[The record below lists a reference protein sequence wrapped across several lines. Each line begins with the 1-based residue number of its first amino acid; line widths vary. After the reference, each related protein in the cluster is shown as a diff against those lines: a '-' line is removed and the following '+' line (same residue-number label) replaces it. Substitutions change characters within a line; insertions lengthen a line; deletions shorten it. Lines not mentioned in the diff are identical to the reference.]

1 MDSFLDAVCAINW
14 AFIADAVSLVLI
26 VAGALQVFFAAVG
39 IARFN
44 NTLARIHAITKP
56 QTTGLLLVVAG
67 TIIRLAGFPN
77 LAAGHRGDIGMLVLL
92 LAFALM
98 TSPVV
103 GQRLGRVSRLEGLY
117 GENQLTVN
125 ENPAKFKNK

>member
-1 MDSFLDAVCAINW
+1 MDSFLDAVRGVNW
-14 AFIADAVSLVLI
+14 AFFADAVSLVLI

-77 LAAGHRGDIGMLVLL
+77 LGAGHRGDIGMLVLL
-92 LAFALM
+92 LVFALM

-117 GENQLTVN
+117 GEDQLTVN
-125 ENPAKFKNK
+125 ENPARFKNK